1 MKRGNVTLSNGSIY
15 KNMILIETNEELE
28 DYIKKSTNSNIILV
42 KKDWRKIINNEKQT
56 LVIYPANGISYFCV
70 PKQTKIEYL

>member
-42 KKDWRKIINNEKQT
+42 KKDWRKIINVENQT
-56 LVIYPANGISYFCV
+56 LVIYPANGVSYFCV
-70 PKQTKIEYL
+70 PKKTKIEYL